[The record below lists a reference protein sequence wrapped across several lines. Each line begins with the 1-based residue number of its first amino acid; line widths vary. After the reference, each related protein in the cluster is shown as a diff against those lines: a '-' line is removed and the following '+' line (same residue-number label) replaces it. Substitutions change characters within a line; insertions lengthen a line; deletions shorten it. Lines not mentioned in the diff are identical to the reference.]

1 MTTFIRA
8 ASIRAARTVA
18 QTAVALIGTATV
30 LHDVDWRAVVSG
42 AVLAG
47 LLSVLTSIAAGLP
60 EADDLDLDLDGPGPP
75 DPDAAGDP
83 EGRPEALDINPAT
96 DHEPHENEMDVGDPG
111 PPAPGPPAPR
121 K

>member
-60 EADDLDLDLDGPGPP
+60 EADDLDLDLDGPWTLDTDDDGEL
-75 DPDAAGDP
+75 
-83 EGRPEALDINPAT
+83 EGLLEALDINP
-96 DHEPHENEMDVGDPG
+96 DNDDEPHEDEIDV
-111 PPAPGPPAPR
+111 
-121 K
+121 